1 MTEPVDLEAARTAR
15 EWRELDLEQERWE
28 AARVAFA
35 AVADASDLT
44 AVGLR
49 SVMLNVL
56 VVGLRERGET
66 PDDIENNV
74 IAALRVM
81 VAGVRRAGG
90 GLGSSNS

>member
-1 MTEPVDLEAARTAR
+1 MTEPIDLEARRELR
-15 EWRELDLEQERWE
+15 EWRELDQEQERWE

-56 VVGLRERGET
+56 VEGLRERGET
-66 PDDIENNV
+66 PDDIESKV

-81 VAGVRRAGG
+81 VAGVRRAEG

>member
-1 MTEPVDLEAARTAR
+1 MTEPIDLEARRELR
-15 EWRELDLEQERWE
+15 EWRELDQEQERWE

-56 VVGLRERGET
+56 VEGLREFGES
-66 PDDIENNV
+66 PDAIESKV

-81 VAGVRRAGG
+81 VAGLRRAEGG
-90 GLGSSNS
+90 GSNLGG

>member
-15 EWRELDLEQERWE
+15 EWRELDQEQERWE

-81 VAGVRRAGG
+81 VAGVRRAEG